1 PPLLTVGC
9 RIDGQ
14 QGWEQAQIFDYDLIL
29 LDVVLPKID
38 GIVLCRKLRSIK
50 ENTPIIL
57 LTSRDSSEDKV
68 KGLDAGADDYVVKP
82 FNFEELSARIRAL
95 LRRGTESLSPIITRG
110 DLSLNPS
117 TCEVNYAGNLL
128 NITPK
133 EYGILKLLMHH
144 SQRVFSCSAI
154 LDKLWSFEEIPTED
168 TVRAHIKGLR
178 QKLKKA
184 GAPKDLIQTVYGLG
198 YRLKMPQKVAEDS
211 QNYQETQIEKVE
223 SQAFK
228 IEENKGSEMKSD
240 RSDKFDSAMAKIWER
255 FKGGLSDR
263 LDVLTQAINAAIEEK
278 LEPELQQQAYREAHK
293 LAGSLGTFGLENSS
307 KIARKI
313 EELLQQELPLKEEE
327 KFQLSQL
334 LNAFQLQVDRESK
347 NNKYEESQLNNKEPQ
362 RSPLLLIVSPDS
374 KLSQDLVTEAL
385 KQEIQAQAFSEISSF
400 LKIIKNKNFPNLS
413 LNSNAILLDLD
424 FDGNYEKVLKDLAA
438 KAPLM
443 PVVVLTNQGEL
454 SFRLKVAKL
463 SVNSYLQKPVKPEI
477 AINVALDVLE
487 EARTKAKVMIVDDD
501 RHLLET
507 LQVML
512 EARGI
517 NTSILNDER
526 LFWKTLE
533 KTAPDL
539 LVLDVEMPHANGIEL
554 CQVLRHDPRWS
565 RLPVLFLT
573 AHTNADIRHQMFAV
587 GGDDYVSKPFI
598 ESELVTRIFNRIKR
612 TKNIL

>member
-1 PPLLTVGC
+1 
-9 RIDGQ
+9 
-14 QGWEQAQIFDYDLIL
+14 
-29 LDVVLPKID
+29 
-38 GIVLCRKLRSIK
+38 
-50 ENTPIIL
+50 
-57 LTSRDSSEDKV
+57 
-68 KGLDAGADDYVVKP
+68 
-82 FNFEELSARIRAL
+82 
-95 LRRGTESLSPIITRG
+95 
-110 DLSLNPS
+110 
-117 TCEVNYAGNLL
+117 
-128 NITPK
+128 
-133 EYGILKLLMHH
+133 M
-144 SQRVFSCSAI
+144 
-154 LDKLWSFEEIPTED
+154 
-168 TVRAHIKGLR
+168 
-178 QKLKKA
+178 
-184 GAPKDLIQTVYGLG
+184 
-198 YRLKMPQKVAEDS
+198 
-211 QNYQETQIEKVE
+211 
-223 SQAFK
+223 
-228 IEENKGSEMKSD
+228 
-240 RSDKFDSAMAKIWER
+240 
-255 FKGGLSDR
+255 
-263 LDVLTQAINAAIEEK
+263 
-278 LEPELQQQAYREAHK
+278 
-293 LAGSLGTFGLENSS
+293 
-307 KIARKI
+307 
-313 EELLQQELPLKEEE
+313 
-327 KFQLSQL
+327 
-334 LNAFQLQVDRESK
+334 
-347 NNKYEESQLNNKEPQ
+347 
-362 RSPLLLIVSPDS
+362 
-374 KLSQDLVTEAL
+374 
-385 KQEIQAQAFSEISSF
+385 
-400 LKIIKNKNFPNLS
+400 
-413 LNSNAILLDLD
+413 LDLD

-463 SVNSYLQKPVKPEI
+463 SVNSYLQKPVKPEVV
-477 AINVALDVLE
+477 INVALDVLE